1 MQELATK
8 LRSEAVNLEYQL
20 EQEKTARVKAE
31 QENTE
36 IKEIWESEVK
46 AKHKLTEKV
55 LNTVIHLST

>member
-8 LRSEAVNLEYQL
+8 LRSEAVNLEYQH

-36 IKEIWESEVK
+36 IKELWESEVK

-55 LNTVIHLST
+55 LNIVNHLST

>member
-36 IKEIWESEVK
+36 IKELWESEVK

-55 LNTVIHLST
+55 LNTVNHLST